1 MHLLDPNLIV
11 KTSHVLGNGSWMHNK
26 CLIDSTFTQ
35 EMFIS
40 KTPCC
45 IY

>member
-1 MHLLDPNLIV
+1 MHFLDPGLIV
-11 KTSHVLGNGSWMHNK
+11 ETSYVLGNGSWMHTK
-26 CLIDSTFTQ
+26 CLIDYTQ

-40 KTPCC
+40 KIACC

>member
-1 MHLLDPNLIV
+1 MHLLDPSLIV
-11 KTSHVLGNGSWMHNK
+11 ETSYVLGYGSWMHTK

-40 KTPCC
+40 KIVCC
-45 IY
+45 I